1 MKKKR
6 RSKRSGRLWAAGC
19 LTVVLCAGIIF
30 YGYRMARAPQERE
43 SQDTAQEENA
53 AQAGNTTNVEAQV
66 KDNPDAKD
74 ETGNGAETGAG
85 DTASVDGQTS
95 ADGTSGDGSGADATN
110 AGSTGSAEADMAASA
125 GTADG
130 IISSTAGSGAD
141 SRAKYT
147 GDISALDNT
156 LQGWGQGVQF
166 DSLNR
171 PQGAVTAQG
180 KYGKYSA
187 DFIRTDE
194 SDAKRIYLTF
204 DEGYEN
210 GYTSQILDV
219 LKEKNCPAVF
229 FVTMP
234 YVKQQPELIR
244 RMIDEGHIVGNHS
257 VTHPSGGLPS
267 QSREQQERELL
278 DLHDYVKE
286 NFGYE
291 MSLFRY
297 PAGKFSE
304 QSLALV
310 QSVGYTSVFWSFA
323 YKDWDPD
330 NQPEETAA
338 LAKLKERLH
347 PGAIYLLHAVSS
359 TNTHVLGQF
368 IDDARAAGYEFVP
381 YR

>member
-1 MKKKR
+1 
-6 RSKRSGRLWAAGC
+6 
-19 LTVVLCAGIIF
+19 
-30 YGYRMARAPQERE
+30 
-43 SQDTAQEENA
+43 
-53 AQAGNTTNVEAQV
+53 
-66 KDNPDAKD
+66 
-74 ETGNGAETGAG
+74 
-85 DTASVDGQTS
+85 
-95 ADGTSGDGSGADATN
+95 
-110 AGSTGSAEADMAASA
+110 
-125 GTADG
+125 
-130 IISSTAGSGAD
+130 
-141 SRAKYT
+141 
-147 GDISALDNT
+147 
-156 LQGWGQGVQF
+156 
-166 DSLNR
+166 
-171 PQGAVTAQG
+171 
-180 KYGKYSA
+180 
-187 DFIRTDE
+187 
-194 SDAKRIYLTF
+194 
-204 DEGYEN
+204 
-210 GYTSQILDV
+210 
-219 LKEKNCPAVF
+219 
-229 FVTMP
+229 
-234 YVKQQPELIR
+234 
-244 RMIDEGHIVGNHS
+244 MIDEGHIVGNHS

-304 QSLALV
+304 QSLAIV

>member
-74 ETGNGAETGAG
+74 ETGNGEETGAG

-171 PQGAVTAQG
+171 PQGAVTAQE

-187 DFIRTDE
+187 DFVRTD
-194 SDAKRIYLTF
+194 DADTKRNYLSF
-204 DEGYEN
+204 DECYLN

-219 LKEKNCPAVF
+219 LK
-229 FVTMP
+229 
-234 YVKQQPELIR
+234 
-244 RMIDEGHIVGNHS
+244 
-257 VTHPSGGLPS
+257 
-267 QSREQQERELL
+267 
-278 DLHDYVKE
+278 
-286 NFGYE
+286 
-291 MSLFRY
+291 
-297 PAGKFSE
+297 
-304 QSLALV
+304 
-310 QSVGYTSVFWSFA
+310 
-323 YKDWDPD
+323 
-330 NQPEETAA
+330 
-338 LAKLKERLH
+338 
-347 PGAIYLLHAVSS
+347 
-359 TNTHVLGQF
+359 
-368 IDDARAAGYEFVP
+368 
-381 YR
+381 

>member
-6 RSKRSGRLWAAGC
+6 RSKRSGRLWAACC
-19 LTVVLCAGIIF
+19 LTVILCAGIIF

-74 ETGNGAETGAG
+74 EAGNGTETGAV
-85 DTASVDGQTS
+85 DTVSVDGQTS
-95 ADGTSGDGSGADATN
+95 ADGTSGDGSGGDAIN
-110 AGSTGSAEADMAASA
+110 TGSGEADMEASA

-171 PQGAVTAQG
+171 PQGAVTAQE

-304 QSLALV
+304 QSLAIV
-310 QSVGYTSVFWSFA
+310 QSVGYTSIFWSFA

>member
-6 RSKRSGRLWAAGC
+6 RRRKNGRLWGAGI
-19 LTVVLCAGIIF
+19 LTAVLCMGIIF
-30 YGYRMARAPQERE
+30 YGYHLMQTPDTSEN
-43 SQDTAQEENA
+43 QDTANQEENA
-53 AQAGNTTNVEAQV
+53 AQAGNTSNVEAQV

-74 ETGNGAETGAG
+74 ETGDSAENGA
-85 DTASVDGQTS
+85 DNTASADGQTS
-95 ADGTSGDGSGADATN
+95 ADGTSGEDGTN
-110 AGSTGSAEADMAASA
+110 ADSVGSSEEDMAASA

-156 LQGWGQGVQF
+156 LQNWGQGVQF

-171 PQGAVTAQG
+171 PQGAVTAQE

-187 DFIRTDE
+187 DFIRTD
-194 SDAKRIYLTF
+194 DADTNRIYLTF

-304 QSLALV
+304 QSLAIV
-310 QSVGYTSVFWSFA
+310 QSVGYTSIFWSFA

>member
-1 MKKKR
+1 
-6 RSKRSGRLWAAGC
+6 
-19 LTVVLCAGIIF
+19 
-30 YGYRMARAPQERE
+30 
-43 SQDTAQEENA
+43 
-53 AQAGNTTNVEAQV
+53 
-66 KDNPDAKD
+66 
-74 ETGNGAETGAG
+74 
-85 DTASVDGQTS
+85 
-95 ADGTSGDGSGADATN
+95 
-110 AGSTGSAEADMAASA
+110 MAASA

-304 QSLALV
+304 QSLAIV

-338 LAKLKERLH
+338 LAKLKERAGIPVLFIFCTQYPAPIPMCWDSLLMM
-347 PGAIYLLHAVSS
+347 PGLQGMNLFPTDDQTHKIFCLSH
-359 TNTHVLGQF
+359 TNTDVDRQEVFLCAKLKESMPGKF
-368 IDDARAAGYEFVP
+368 WIPGETR
-381 YR
+381 R

>member
-6 RSKRSGRLWAAGC
+6 RRKSKGRLWAAGI

-30 YGYRMARAPQERE
+30 YGYRMTQAPQGSETK
-43 SQDTAQEENA
+43 DATQEENA

-74 ETGNGAETGAG
+74 ETGDGTATDAD
-85 DTASVDGQTS
+85 DTAGADGQTS
-95 ADGTSGDGSGADATN
+95 TDGISGDGSGADATN

-171 PQGAVTAQG
+171 PQGAVTAQE

-304 QSLALV
+304 QSLAIV
-310 QSVGYTSVFWSFA
+310 QSVGYTSIFWSFA

-359 TNTHVLGQF
+359 TTTHVLGQF
-368 IDDARAAGYEFVP
+368 IDNARAAGYEFVP

>member
-6 RSKRSGRLWAAGC
+6 RSKRSVRLWAACC
-19 LTVVLCAGIIF
+19 LTVILCAGIIF

-74 ETGNGAETGAG
+74 ETGNGEETGAG

-304 QSLALV
+304 QSLAIV
-310 QSVGYTSVFWSFA
+310 QNVGYTSVFWSFA

-330 NQPEETAA
+330 NQPEATAA

-368 IDDARAAGYEFVP
+368 NDDARAAGYEFVP

>member
-74 ETGNGAETGAG
+74 EAGNGTETGVG
-85 DTASVDGQTS
+85 DTVSVDGQTS
-95 ADGTSGDGSGADATN
+95 ADGTSGDGPGADAAN
-110 AGSTGSAEADMAASA
+110 AGSTGNAEADMAASA

-304 QSLALV
+304 QSLAIV
-310 QSVGYTSVFWSFA
+310 QNVGYTSVFWSFA

-330 NQPEETAA
+330 NQPEATAA

-359 TNTHVLGQF
+359 TNTQVLGQF

>member
-6 RSKRSGRLWAAGC
+6 RRKSKGRLWAAGI
-19 LTVVLCAGIIF
+19 LTVVLCAGIVF
-30 YGYRMARAPQERE
+30 YGYRMTQAPQGSETK
-43 SQDTAQEENA
+43 DATQEENA
-53 AQAGNTTNVEAQV
+53 AQAGNTSNVEAQV

-74 ETGNGAETGAG
+74 ETGDGTATDAD
-85 DTASVDGQTS
+85 DTAGADGQTS

-166 DSLNR
+166 DDLNR
-171 PQGAVTAQG
+171 PQGAVTALE

-187 DFIRTDE
+187 DFVRTD
-194 SDAKRIYLTF
+194 DADTKRIYLTF

-304 QSLALV
+304 QSLAIV